1 MKKIIIAIDG
11 PAGSGKTSC
20 AKIVAEKLKYIYI
33 DTGAMYRAVT
43 LAWLRSKLELTS
55 ENLHN
60 IINNLYINLEPSP
73 VGQITKLNGED
84 VSQKIRSLDVNKYV
98 SPVSADKYV
107 REKMVSLQRELA
119 ADKGCVMDG
128 RDIGTAVFP
137 EAELKLYLVAD
148 LQTRA
153 RRRLSEIQEKENIN
167 LTIEDV
173 TKQIVERD
181 KYDSTRAVSPLRK
194 AEDAIEIDTSN
205 MTLLEQS
212 EKIYKIAIETINTL

>member
-98 SPVSADKYV
+98 SLVSADKYV

-119 ADKGCVMDG
+119 ADKSCVMDG